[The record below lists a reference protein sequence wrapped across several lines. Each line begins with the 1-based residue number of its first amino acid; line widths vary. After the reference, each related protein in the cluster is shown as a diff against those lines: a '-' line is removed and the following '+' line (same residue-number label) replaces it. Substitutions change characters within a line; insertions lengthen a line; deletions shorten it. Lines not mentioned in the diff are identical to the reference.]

1 MRTVQPLVI
10 SDFTLSKRAKNQQKQ
25 TKTQEKTQV
34 TAPTICYTLLPQK
47 PTGSMRKTAV
57 FRSDKYS
64 Q

>member
-34 TAPTICYTLLPQK
+34 TAPTKVIGVGLTL
-47 PTGSMRKTAV
+47 S
-57 FRSDKYS
+57 FDRSGFDHG
-64 Q
+64 